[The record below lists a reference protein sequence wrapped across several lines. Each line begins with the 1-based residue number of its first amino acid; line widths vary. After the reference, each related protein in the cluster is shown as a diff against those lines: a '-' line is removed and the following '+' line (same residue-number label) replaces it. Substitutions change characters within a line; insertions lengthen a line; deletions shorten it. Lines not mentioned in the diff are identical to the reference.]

1 MIISCRSDHKVEKL
15 LMSMTTTSPGT
26 KMPCL
31 YLHKLITICLP
42 SKSWY
47 TDSMGGDDVHN
58 SGIWISVLKLLN
70 RVGFLLTLI
79 QDTFK
84 NSKYLYTYIA
94 GFAKLYTYFLYKN
107 SQEN

>member
-1 MIISCRSDHKVEKL
+1 
-15 LMSMTTTSPGT
+15 
-26 KMPCL
+26 MPCL